1 MATVRLNGQRQLIK
15 ADRTVAV
22 HRPEAGSRAGNEGH
36 PLRTAAA
43 ILMLVLLLTGIIDG
57 NQIGGMNATDAADIF
72 KSAKVRERTKNKVC
86 LEKGFSKL
94 MCDTCVS

>member
-15 ADRTVAV
+15 ADRAVAV

-36 PLRTAAA
+36 PLRTAA
-43 ILMLVLLLTGIIDG
+43 ILVLVLLLTGIIDG

-72 KSAKVRERTKNKVC
+72 KSAKVRERAKNKVC